1 MPAGTLPVL
10 NSQGQVVDSNKAAAL
25 TERQRYWVKHIGACD
40 SAGQTSVDYAR
51 EHGLNVKSLYSARK
65 ALAEKG
71 ELPRLQP
78 PRFQKAE
85 VSSSHLHRD
94 SQWRIQLPNGVA
106 IEFGGQV
113 DAKTLSMV
121 LSTTASLS

>member
-1 MPAGTLPVL
+1 MNP
-10 NSQGQVVDSNKAAAL
+10 NKTVAL
-25 TERQRYWVKHIGACD
+25 TERQQYWMKHIRACD

-51 EHGLNVKSLYSARK
+51 EHSLKVKSLYSARK
-65 ALAEKG
+65 TLAQKG
-71 ELPRLQP
+71 ELPRPQP

-85 VSSSHLHRD
+85 VSSGHPHRD

-106 IEFGGQV
+106 VEFGGQI
-113 DAKTLSMV
+113 DARTLSIV

>member
-1 MPAGTLPVL
+1 
-10 NSQGQVVDSNKAAAL
+10 VDSNKTAAL
-25 TERQRYWVKHIGACD
+25 TERQQYWMKHIRACD
-40 SAGQTSVDYAR
+40 SARQTSVDYAR

-65 ALAEKG
+65 SLAQKG
-71 ELPRLQP
+71 ELARPQP

-85 VSSSHLHRD
+85 VASSHLHRD

-106 IEFGGQV
+106 VEFDGQV

>member
-1 MPAGTLPVL
+1 M
-10 NSQGQVVDSNKAAAL
+10 DSNKVAAL
-25 TERQRYWVKHIGACD
+25 TERQQHWAKHIQACD

-65 ALAEKG
+65 TLAQKG
-71 ELPRLQP
+71 ELPRPQP

-85 VSSSHLHRD
+85 VSSSHPHRD

-106 IEFGGQV
+106 IEFDGQV
-113 DAKTLSMV
+113 DAMTLSMV

>member
-1 MPAGTLPVL
+1 
-10 NSQGQVVDSNKAAAL
+10 VDPNKAAAL
-25 TERQRYWVKHIGACD
+25 TERQQYWVKHIRACD
-40 SAGQTSVDYAR
+40 SARQTSVDYAR

-65 ALAEKG
+65 ALVQKG
-71 ELPRLQP
+71 ELPRPQP

-85 VSSSHLHRD
+85 VASDHPHRD

-106 IEFGGQV
+106 VEFGGQI
-113 DAKTLSMV
+113 DARTLSIV

>member
-1 MPAGTLPVL
+1 MIRG
-10 NSQGQVVDSNKAAAL
+10 SIVDGIKENPL
-25 TERQRYWVKHIGACD
+25 TERQQYWQNHIRACD

-51 EHGLNVKSLYSARK
+51 QHGMNVKSLYSARK
-65 ALAEKG
+65 ALAQKG
-71 ELPRLQP
+71 QLPRAQP

-113 DAKTLSMV
+113 DARTLSIV
-121 LSTTASLS
+121 LSTTVSLS

>member
-1 MPAGTLPVL
+1 M
-10 NSQGQVVDSNKAAAL
+10 
-25 TERQRYWVKHIGACD
+25 KHIRACD
-40 SAGQTSVDYAR
+40 RAGQTSVDYAR

-65 ALAEKG
+65 ALAKKG
-71 ELPRLQP
+71 QLPPPQP

-85 VSSSHLHRD
+85 VSSSDLHRD

-121 LSTTASLS
+121 LCTTASLS

>member
-1 MPAGTLPVL
+1 
-10 NSQGQVVDSNKAAAL
+10 VDPNKTAAL
-25 TERQRYWVKHIGACD
+25 TERQQYWMKHIQACD
-40 SAGQTSVDYAR
+40 RAGQTSVDYAR
-51 EHGLNVKSLYSARK
+51 EHGLNVKSLYSSRK
-65 ALAEKG
+65 ALAQKG

-85 VSSSHLHRD
+85 VAGGHPHRD

-106 IEFGGQV
+106 VEFGGQV

>member
-1 MPAGTLPVL
+1 
-10 NSQGQVVDSNKAAAL
+10 VDPNKETVL
-25 TERQRYWVKHIGACD
+25 TERQQYWVKHIRACD

-51 EHGLNVKSLYSARK
+51 EHALNVKSLYSARK

>member
-1 MPAGTLPVL
+1 M
-10 NSQGQVVDSNKAAAL
+10 DSSKAAVL
-25 TERQRYWVKHIGACD
+25 TERQQYWMKHIRACD
-40 SAGQTSVDYAR
+40 NAGQTSVDYTR

-65 ALAEKG
+65 ALAQKG
-71 ELPRLQP
+71 ELPRPQP

-85 VSSSHLHRD
+85 VSSSLLHRD

-106 IEFGGQV
+106 VEFGGQV
-113 DAKTLSMV
+113 DAETLSMV

>member
-1 MPAGTLPVL
+1 M
-10 NSQGQVVDSNKAAAL
+10 DSNKAAAL
-25 TERQRYWVKHIGACD
+25 TERQQYWMKHIRACD
-40 SAGQTSVDYAR
+40 SARQTSVDYAR

-65 ALAEKG
+65 ALAQKG
-71 ELPRLQP
+71 QLPRPQP

-85 VSSSHLHRD
+85 VASSHPHCD

-106 IEFGGQV
+106 VEFDGQV